1 MKNFIIAIFVLNSLF
16 LTAQNNSSK
25 LVGENSK
32 FQSKFDADKNF
43 NQMQLVDYLF
53 PPLTSFSTQ
62 DTLKNKIPKLTF
74 NRQHFFYT
82 RDNFT
87 GQYIMYS
94 NLNGELKAYNSYF
107 NVFDFTAYYLMPG
120 PIGEANGYDFAG
132 AIIRSVITEL
142 NYEVKVGKTKLLLF

>member
-1 MKNFIIAIFVLNSLF
+1 MKIYIIAILVFTSHLIS
-16 LTAQNNSSK
+16 AQDVSAKHETRST
-25 LVGENSK
+25 
-32 FQSKFDADKNF
+32 QIHAKFDASKSF
-43 NQMQLVDYLF
+43 NQMQVADYSL
-53 PPLTSFSTQ
+53 PPLSSFSAQ
-62 DTLKNKIPKLTF
+62 DTLQDRIPKLTF
-74 NRQHFFYT
+74 NRQYFFYT

-107 NVFDFTAYYLMPG
+107 NAFDFTAYYSMPG

-142 NYEVKVGKTKLLLF
+142 NYEVKIGKTAFVLF